1 MSNLDVKKLLQ
12 DALSLED
19 IVDGLYHVL
28 PDESRVP
35 KATEAAE
42 SRSLAIIEK
51 KEEEETG
58 GGEGGQSKDSL
69 GNGSKGSETSAREEE
84 AEEKEKDQ
92 ERAESQVPRKL
103 VVDFLESGV
112 AYGDED
118 VTEERV
124 SCSIPLDVCDKP
136 RSCTFSRKE
145 RVIEGVNVGI
155 EKAADHGTRVRL
167 QVH

>member
-1 MSNLDVKKLLQ
+1 MSSLDVKRLLQ
-12 DALSLED
+12 DALALED
-19 IVDGLYHVL
+19 NVDGLYYIL

-35 KATEAAE
+35 KATETAG
-42 SRSLAIIEK
+42 SRSLAITEK
-51 KEEEETG
+51 KEEEGNSGKDED
-58 GGEGGQSKDSL
+58 QSKESL
-69 GNGSKGSETSAREEE
+69 GNGSKGSETSARGEET
-84 AEEKEKDQ
+84 EEKENQ

-112 AYGDED
+112 AYGDKD
-118 VTEERV
+118 VTEQRV

-155 EKAADHGTRVRL
+155 ENAADHGTCLRP
-167 QVH
+167 